1 MIMNYKKYELI
12 NKSLSPEAQLIVEM
26 YRNKKLPNKELHFTL
41 EDNMLLSDDDIYEL
55 FKTFDLAFQEL
66 KDNDIINNY
75 TLKIVNKVIIFKF
88 IC

>member
-1 MIMNYKKYELI
+1 
-12 NKSLSPEAQLIVEM
+12 
-26 YRNKKLPNKELHFTL
+26 
-41 EDNMLLSDDDIYEL
+41 MLLSDDDIYEL

-88 IC
+88 ICLKKEIIMIDIKKY